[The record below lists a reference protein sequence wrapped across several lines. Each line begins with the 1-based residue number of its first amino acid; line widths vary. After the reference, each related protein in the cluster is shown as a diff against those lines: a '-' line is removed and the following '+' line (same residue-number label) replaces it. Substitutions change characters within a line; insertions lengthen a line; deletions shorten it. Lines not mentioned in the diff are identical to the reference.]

1 MITGGWSFVIA
12 AYAVTLSGLAVLALV
27 VALRARQW
35 AKRARDL
42 DAAKRGTP
50 QP

>member
-1 MITGGWSFVIA
+1 MISGGWPFVIA
-12 AYAVTLSGLAVLALV
+12 AYAVTLSGFAILALV

-35 AKRARDL
+35 AKRAREL
-42 DAAKRGTP
+42 DATKKSAP